1 MYATCY
7 EWLYTSM
14 KKLMPLQLSSF
25 IHEDI
30 SHTKKPFRCFSILDN
45 LGFSLF
51 VQDCKLGKQAQLQ
64 KRCYIFI
71 PWKLSLHHAA
81 CCKFV
86 FNEASSSDPVSSV
99 IDDKCEDGIVVSS
112 VEPAEFRGNVVSDEK
127 DAFISSYFAR
137 TFCSA
142 SLISNAS
149 NIIASSFPTRSIILC
164 KRNWERWHCSIRV
177 AVSSSY
183 IYQKFLRSQS
193 NGESFRKQAIL
204 SLLWLT

>member
-1 MYATCY
+1 
-7 EWLYTSM
+7 M
-14 KKLMPLQLSSF
+14 KKLMHVQLSSF
-25 IHEDI
+25 ISEDI
-30 SHTKKPFRCFSILDN
+30 SHTKKPFRCLSMCHN

-51 VQDCKLGKQAQLQ
+51 EQDRKLRKQAQLQ
-64 KRCYIFI
+64 KRHYIFI
-71 PWKLSLHHAA
+71 PWKLSLHHAV

-86 FNEASSSDPVSSV
+86 FNGASPSDPVSSV
-99 IDDKCEDGIVVSS
+99 IDDKCEDGKVVSS
-112 VEPAEFRGNVVSDEK
+112 LEPAEFRGNVVSDEK
-127 DAFISSYFAR
+127 NAFISSYFAR

-177 AVSSSY
+177 VVSSSY
-183 IYQKFLRSQS
+183 IYQKCLRSQS
-193 NGESFRKQAIL
+193 KGESFRKQAIF